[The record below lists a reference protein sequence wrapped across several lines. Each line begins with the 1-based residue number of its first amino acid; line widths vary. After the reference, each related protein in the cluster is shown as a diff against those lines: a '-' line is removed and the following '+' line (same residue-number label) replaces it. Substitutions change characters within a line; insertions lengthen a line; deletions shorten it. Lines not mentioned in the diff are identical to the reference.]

1 MGGFTAVC
9 AMPNTHPPN
18 DNSRITRY
26 ILKKAAQANFARVY
40 PVGAISEGLEGKR
53 PCEFGEL
60 KAGGAIAVS
69 DEGNPVM
76 DDELMRKAGWRHSG
90 CKIQRGTRHSR
101 NGAGPYFGA

>member
-76 DDELMRKAGWRHSG
+76 DDELMRKALLAAKSHDLPVSACSG
-90 CKIQRGTRHSR
+90 SHCACQYG
-101 NGAGPYFGA
+101 